1 VSSLSWCPRMGS
13 LKSPCRTS
21 YWSSIETIALS
32 CLFRK
37 PSFVNAFQT
46 TDKRAN
52 TRADKQ
58 KNIAIAYTWCGG
70 GLITRSLPVAVIHNK
85 STKTATKEI
94 PTSSSAVAERPRDAS
109 CLSVVGF
116 VASIVQYL
124 ERSFFISYFSFG
136 FTSAYTI
143 QFCSVVF
150 GVTSSLAVIHTIDR
164 DCV

>member
-1 VSSLSWCPRMGS
+1 MGS

-124 ERSFFISYFSFG
+124 KRRFLLLV
-136 FTSAYTI
+136 TSGSDLLVHTVR
-143 QFCSVVF
+143 FCSVFF
-150 GVTSSLAVIHTIDR
+150 GVTSSIAVIHTTYR